1 MRLRAEDWRMAEAAH
16 PIPQGSAK
24 SEHGF
29 VRAIGLFDGTMI
41 VVGSMIGSGIF
52 IVASDIS
59 RQTSS
64 AGGLLLTWILT
75 CLLTISA
82 ALSYGELAALFPHA
96 GGQYIYL
103 REAYSP
109 LWGFLYGWT
118 LFLVIQTG
126 TIAAV
131 AVGFARY
138 LGVLLPAISPN
149 AWIVHPIA
157 LGSKY
162 AISLSVQQLVGV
174 LMIVFLTFINTLGVQ
189 LGKLIQNVFTSA
201 KTVSLV
207 GLIFLGIFVGRN
219 AGAITENFSHFWTIR
234 NAQPIEPG
242 ANFLRNF
249 VPSVTAASG
258 AFGLFVAFGVAQ
270 VGSLFSADAWN
281 NIGFTAAEVKNP
293 KRDVALSMAF
303 GTTIVITLY
312 CLANLAYLCT
322 LPLVQI
328 QAAPDD
334 RVASAALNAI
344 FGPPGAMIMAVAI
357 IISTFGCNNG
367 LILAGARVSYA
378 MARDGLFFRSTG
390 RLNKRGVPGTALV
403 YQGIWIAVLILLRTR
418 HVDAAGMITYGN
430 LYSDLLDYVVFSVLI
445 FYVLTIAGIFILRRK
460 RPGAERP
467 YKAFGYPFVPLL
479 YIVAAA
485 AIMFVLLLYKTQTT
499 WPGLVIVLLG
509 VPVYAL
515 WARSAKVT
523 RSAS

>member
-1 MRLRAEDWRMAEAAH
+1 MADTTHA
-16 PIPQGSAK
+16 IPQSNAK
-24 SEHGF
+24 KPTGF

-52 IVASDIS
+52 IVAADIS
-59 RQTSS
+59 RQTGS

-75 CLLTISA
+75 GLLTISA

-96 GGQYIYL
+96 GGQYVYL

-138 LGVLLPAISPN
+138 VGVLVPSISPN
-149 AWIVHPIA
+149 VWIVHPIA

-174 LMIVFLTFINTLGVQ
+174 LMIVFLTFINTLGVR
-189 LGKLIQNVFTSA
+189 LGKLIQNIFTSA
-201 KTVSLV
+201 KTLSLL

-219 AGAITENFSHFWTIR
+219 AGAITENFNHLWAIR

-242 ANFLRNF
+242 ANFLRSF
-249 VPSVTAASG
+249 VPTITAAGG
-258 AFGLFVAFGVAQ
+258 AFGLLVAYGVAQ

-303 GTTIVITLY
+303 GTIIVITLY

-328 QAAPDD
+328 QTAPDD

-344 FGPPGAMIMAVAI
+344 FGPTGAMIMAVAI

-378 MARDGLFFRSTG
+378 MAKDGLFFRSTG
-390 RLNKRGVPGTALV
+390 TLNSRGVPGTALV

-418 HVDAAGMITYGN
+418 HVDAAGAVTYGN

-445 FYVLTIAGIFILRRK
+445 FYVLTIAGIFVLRAK
-460 RPGAERP
+460 RPTAERP
-467 YKAFGYPFVPLL
+467 YRAFGYPFVPSL
-479 YIVAAA
+479 YIVAAL
-485 AIMFVLLLYKTQTT
+485 AIMFVLLLYRTQTA

-509 VPVYAL
+509 VPVYL
-515 WARSAKVT
+515 VWSRRAKPVAN
-523 RSAS
+523 RE

>member
-1 MRLRAEDWRMAEAAH
+1 MAESTQA
-16 PIPQGSAK
+16 ISSASAT

-29 VRAIGLFDGTMI
+29 IRAIGLFDGTMI

-52 IVASDIS
+52 IVASAIS
-59 RQTSS
+59 QQTGSP
-64 AGGLLLTWILT
+64 GGLLLTWILT
-75 CLLTISA
+75 GLLTISA

-96 GGQYIYL
+96 GGQYVYL

-131 AVGFARY
+131 AVGFAKY
-138 LGVLLPAISPN
+138 LGVLFPAVSPQ
-149 AWIVHPIA
+149 AWIVHPIS

-162 AISLSVQQLVGV
+162 AISLSVQQLVGI
-174 LMIVFLTFINTLGVQ
+174 LMILFITFLNTLGVR
-189 LGKLIQNVFTSA
+189 LGKLIQNIFTSA
-201 KTVSLV
+201 KTLALV
-207 GLIFLGIFVGRN
+207 GLIILGIFVGRN
-219 AGAITENFSHFWTIR
+219 AGAISENFSHMWAIR
-234 NAQPIEPG
+234 NPQTLEPG
-242 ANFLRNF
+242 ANFLKSL
-249 VPSVTAASG
+249 VPTVTAASG
-258 AFGLFVAFGVAQ
+258 AFGLFVAYCVAQ

-303 GTTIVITLY
+303 GTIIVITLY
-312 CLANLAYLCT
+312 CLANLAYLFT

-328 QAAPDD
+328 QTVPDG

-344 FGPPGAMIMAVAI
+344 FGPVGGAIMAVAI

-390 RLNKRGVPGTALV
+390 KLNNKGVPGSALI
-403 YQGIWIAVLILLRTR
+403 YQGIWITLLILMRTR
-418 HVDAAGMITYGN
+418 QVDASGVVTYGN
-430 LYSDLLDYVVFSVLI
+430 LYNDLLNYVVFAVLL
-445 FYVLTIAGIFILRRK
+445 FYALTIAGIFSLRAK
-460 RPGAERP
+460 RPDLERP
-467 YKAFGYPFVPLL
+467 YRAFGYPVIPGL

-485 AIMFVLLLYKTQTT
+485 AIMFGLLLYQTKTAGA
-499 WPGLVIVLLG
+499 GLVIVLLG
-509 VPVYAL
+509 VPVYVWLRRTSGFAPGK
-515 WARSAKVT
+515 S
-523 RSAS
+523 

>member
-1 MRLRAEDWRMAEAAH
+1 MAEAAH

-52 IVASDIS
+52 IVAADIS
-59 RQTSS
+59 RQTGSS
-64 AGGLLLTWILT
+64 GGLLLTWILT
-75 CLLTISA
+75 GLLTISA

-96 GGQYIYL
+96 GGQYVYL

-138 LGVLLPAISPN
+138 LGVLLPSISPT
-149 AWIVHPIA
+149 AWIIHPLA
-157 LGSKY
+157 LSSKY

-174 LMIVFLTFINTLGVQ
+174 LMIVFLTFINTLGVR
-189 LGKLIQNVFTSA
+189 LGKLIQNIFTSA
-201 KTVSLV
+201 KTLSLV
-207 GLIFLGIFVGRN
+207 GLILLGVFVGRN
-219 AGAITENFSHFWTIR
+219 AAAISENFSHLWAIR
-234 NAQPIEPG
+234 GAQPIEPG
-242 ANFLRNF
+242 ANFLRSF
-249 VPSVTAASG
+249 VPTITAASG

-303 GTTIVITLY
+303 GTIIVITLY

-322 LPLVQI
+322 LPLAQI
-328 QAAPDD
+328 QNAPDD
-334 RVASAALNAI
+334 RVASAALNAV
-344 FGPPGAMIMAVAI
+344 FGPAGAMIMAGAI

-378 MARDGLFFRSTG
+378 MAKDGLFFRSTG
-390 RLNKRGVPGTALV
+390 TLNKKGVPGSALA
-403 YQGIWIAVLILLRTR
+403 YQGIWVIVLILLRTR
-418 HVDAAGMITYGN
+418 HVDAAGMVTYGN

-509 VPVYAL
+509 VPVYVL